1 MHRMQARIFSL
12 GVFVLMLL
20 CVSVPARAQSTG
32 TTLSEH
38 IARLSVRASQL
49 LPYLDYEVLSRIQ
62 TWVHGISVALAVL
75 VLLFG
80 FLRLWRENSGGN
92 SNLVFYFVR
101 SLFFFGLVGSSVW
114 VIGQMAAT
122 GKQIAEGNDLQGSNG
137 GSLLYDF
144 YKAQRDSFNES
155 YEKMML
161 GTFTVKVDGTDFTVK
176 PSTPSMGTFVGVLYD
191 SQGTIKDL
199 DQKLNDSSYT
209 LPTLFNWLNAARTIL
224 EAGDFWLLLLGGV
237 LVLVFKAAAPLM
249 MAVAIDQKLA
259 HKVTYPFVWG
269 AVVLT
274 LIWPAVSYFIRA
286 LAYLFGNVAMAL
298 GDSEPLYVWDYASLY
313 AIKSN
318 FASPVHTVAIAALM
332 MTIAGGCLWISPYL
346 AYRFSMGQ
354 IYEGVSASM
363 SQFAAMVIGT
373 GVEAYSTTAAA
384 GINQL
389 AQNTQAQGTYD
400 AQTTEARANRESGM
414 LRNQAGFIAGKA
426 SALSAAQAS
435 AGAAMASAR
444 AGVSQAY
451 TMFGSASR
459 GLEGYNEKLS
469 NYARERTV
477 ADNAAQGRR
486 QANEVNTDSQVGRK
500 QEWSRGIGAVPI
512 VGPPADIIREGI
524 SGIVSS
530 ASDGKHGALPL
541 TLHQRGY
548 DGARIE
554 YVNATNQNA
563 TRYASDVN
571 QANRETGDR
580 MASISMQQGREAA
593 SAAYAGAGTSIA
605 GHKTVQSL
613 NDQATRVEFS
623 GRITGAEISQKASIE
638 VAGLQAISTIISR
651 MGAKLAQDIEKGME
665 MRY

>member
-1 MHRMQARIFSL
+1 MKYLVAKSLSLVAAIGVLLGDWTTAQAQ
-12 GVFVLMLL
+12 G
-20 CVSVPARAQSTG
+20 AG
-32 TTLSEH
+32 TTLSDH
-38 IARLSVRASQL
+38 IAKLSLRASQL

-62 TWVHGISVALAVL
+62 TWVQGIAVAIAVL

-92 SNLVFYFVR
+92 SNLIFYFVR

-114 VIGQMAAT
+114 LIGQMAIT
-122 GKQIAEGNDLQGSNG
+122 GKEIAEGNELRGSSG

-155 YEKMML
+155 YEKMTL
-161 GTFTVKVDGTDFTVK
+161 GIFTVKVDGRDFTVK
-176 PSTPSMGTFVGVLYD
+176 PSTTSMGSFVGVLYD

-199 DQKLNDSSYT
+199 DQKLNNSSYT
-209 LPTLFNWLNAARTIL
+209 LPTLFNWLNAARTII
-224 EAGDFWLLLLGGV
+224 EAGDFWLILLGGV

-259 HKVTYPFVWG
+259 HKVSYPCVWG

-274 LIWPAVSYFIRA
+274 LVWPAVSYFIRA
-286 LAYLFGNVAMAL
+286 LAYLFGNVAMAI

-318 FASPVHTVAIAALM
+318 FASPVHTVAIAAFM

-346 AYRFSMGQ
+346 AYRFSTGQ
-354 IYEGVSASM
+354 IYEGVSAAM

-389 AQNTQAQGTYD
+389 AQNTQAQGSYD

-435 AGAAMASAR
+435 AGAAMAASR

-459 GLEGYNEKLS
+459 GIEGYNEKLS
-469 NYARERTV
+469 NFGRQRTL
-477 ADNAAQGRR
+477 ADNAAQSKR
-486 QANEVNTDSQVGRK
+486 QANEINTDSQVGRK
-500 QEWSRGIGAVPI
+500 EEWAKGFNQVPI
-512 VGPPADIIREGI
+512 VG
-524 SGIVSS
+524 SS
-530 ASDGKHGALPL
+530 ADLIRKWDTGVVSWLSDGKYGATPL

-548 DGARIE
+548 DGARVQ
-554 YVNATNQNA
+554 YVNSANQNA
-563 TRYASDVN
+563 TKYAGDVN
-571 QANRETGDR
+571 QANREAGDQ
-580 MASISMQQGREAA
+580 MAGISLQQGREAA
-593 SAAYAGAGTSIA
+593 GAAYSAAGT
-605 GHKTVQSL
+605 
-613 NDQATRVEFS
+613 
-623 GRITGAEISQKASIE
+623 
-638 VAGLQAISTIISR
+638 AISGHGR
-651 MGAKLAQDIEKGME
+651 
-665 MRY
+665 RRV

>member
-1 MHRMQARIFSL
+1 MKRLHGRIVCL
-12 GVFVLMLL
+12 LVLMLFC
-20 CVSVPARAQSTG
+20 CVTAQAQAAG
-32 TTLSEH
+32 TTLSDH

-49 LPYLDYEVLSRIQ
+49 LPYLDYEVLSRLQAWIQ
-62 TWVHGISVALAVL
+62 GIAVAVAIL

-80 FLRLWRENSGGN
+80 FLRLWRENAGGN
-92 SNLVFYFVR
+92 SNLIFYFVR
-101 SLFFFGLVGSSVW
+101 SLFFFGMVGSSVW
-114 VIGQMAAT
+114 LIGQMAAT
-122 GKQIAEGNDLQGSNG
+122 GKEIAEGNELQGSSG
-137 GSLLYDF
+137 GSLLHDF

-155 YEKMML
+155 YEKMTL
-161 GTFTVKVDGTDFTVK
+161 GTFTVQVDGRDFTVK
-176 PSTPSMGTFVGVLYD
+176 PSTTSLGTFVGVLYD

-237 LVLVFKAAAPLM
+237 LVLIFKAAAPIM

-259 HKVTYPFVWG
+259 HKVSYPFAWG
-269 AVVLT
+269 AGVLT
-274 LIWPAVSYFIRA
+274 LVWPSVSYFIRA

-318 FASPVHTVAIAALM
+318 FASPVHTVAIAAFM

-354 IYEGVSASM
+354 IYEGVSAAM

-435 AGAAMASAR
+435 AGAAMAAAR

-451 TMFGSASR
+451 TMFGSASK
-459 GLEGYNEKLS
+459 GVEGYNEKLS
-469 NYARERTV
+469 NSARERTV
-477 ADNAAQGRR
+477 AENNAQSRR
-486 QANEVNTDSQVGRK
+486 QAVEANTDSQVGRK

-512 VGPPADIIREGI
+512 VGPPSDIIREGI

-541 TLHQRGY
+541 TLRQRGY
-548 DGARIE
+548 DGARVE
-554 YVNATNQNA
+554 YVNAANQNA
-563 TRYASDVN
+563 TKYATDVN

-580 MASISMQQGREAA
+580 MASISMQQGRE
-593 SAAYAGAGTSIA
+593 SAGAAFAAA
-605 GHKTVQSL
+605 GAAIGGHRSAQSL
-613 NDQATRVEFS
+613 NDQATRVEFT
-623 GRITGAEISQKASIE
+623 GRVTGAEISQKAAIE
-638 VAGLQAISTIISR
+638 SAKLQAISTILSR